1 MKFPVKHIEMKYF
14 TKGSNRVD
22 LSEHNLVSGTLPRK
36 CYICLVESEA
46 FNGKITKNPYNFKA
60 FSVSEIT
67 LRKNGNAIPYEKI
80 SLDFSKKK
88 YDEGYFSFLQS
99 SGLLYR
105 NGGPNISYEQF
116 GNGYAIYGFDF
127 SSDPSPDNR
136 CLDLIQE
143 GKLSL
148 DISLSTASSVPITI
162 VVYLEYDKII
172 EIDKDKNVTTNY
184 E

>member
-1 MKFPVKHIEMKYF
+1 M
-14 TKGSNRVD
+14 N
-22 LSEHNLVSGTLPRK
+22 
-36 CYICLVESEA
+36 C
-46 FNGKITKNPYNFKA
+46 
-60 FSVSEIT
+60 
-67 LRKNGNAIPYEKI
+67 LRKNGNAVPYEKI
-80 SLDFSKKK
+80 SLDFDNKK

-116 GNGYAIYGFDF
+116 ANGYAIYGFDF

-143 GKLSL
+143 GKLGL
-148 DISLSTASSVPITI
+148 DITLKEGSSVPVTI
-162 VVYLEYDKII
+162 IVYLEYDKLI